1 MATRTLC
8 LLAVLTGAAAA
19 HADDPL
25 LDVQHTVLARQALQ
39 DDPLLRPHNLGVRVR
54 DRVAVL
60 WGPSPSKELGER
72 AAAVLRKLPQLREV
86 RNELFLDPWSDP
98 AAPLPPARPPAQQ
111 PPQQQPPP
119 QQPPPPAVFAG
130 QTRPR
135 PDSGKPPLEWIP
147 VKQSPPKAAD
157 PPVQLEKPSLQKE
170 APKPPSPPAPVQD
183 ITEAV
188 RRLQRGDER
197 YRRVTFAVEGHAVYL
212 SGVAY
217 RWQDIHELSRA
228 VSAVPGVERV
238 ILRGLRAER

>member
-1 MATRTLC
+1 MATRTLG
-8 LLAVLTGAAAA
+8 LLAVLLGAAAA
-19 HADDPL
+19 HAADPL

-86 RNELFLDPWSDP
+86 RNELFLDPWAEP
-98 AAPLPPARPPAQQ
+98 AAPLPQPVRPPV
-111 PPQQQPPP
+111 QQQ
-119 QQPPPPAVFAG
+119 QPPPAVFAG
-130 QTRPR
+130 QTKAP
-135 PDSGKPPLEWIP
+135 PNSGKPPLEWIP
-147 VKQSPPKAAD
+147 VKQSPPKTAD

-170 APKPPSPPAPVQD
+170 APKPPSPPPPVQD

-197 YRRVTFAVEGHAVYL
+197 YRRVAFEVDGRAVYL